1 MYLKND
7 QTTMFL
13 TKDKLLEGIPI
24 LFLHGFTGSSKSWNH
39 IRKDI
44 NCSSLAIDIPGH
56 GKSIFNDINEE
67 YDYRDFRTELY
78 LILQT
83 LNLKKIHLCGY
94 SMGGRIAISFAQKYP
109 EMIESLILESSSLG
123 IVNAEEKGNQLTKD
137 SEISDNIH
145 NSLDSFINDWSILDL
160 FKDQKSRNEDNYLLQ
175 QEIRLSHNKEQLA
188 KSLISFSK
196 GSMPAFQESFN
207 LFDFPIFL
215 INGHDDTKYI
225 KLNRDMMK
233 INKSCKQF
241 IIDKASHNTHLEN
254 PEMFTDILSN
264 SILINFT

>member
-1 MYLKND
+1 MYLKNN
-7 QTTMFL
+7 QTNIFL
-13 TKDKLLEGIPI
+13 TKDKVLNGIPV
-24 LFLHGFTGSSKSWNH
+24 LFLHGFTGSSQSWKH
-39 IRKDI
+39 IRKDMS
-44 NCSSLAIDIPGH
+44 CSSFAIDIPGH
-56 GKSIFNDINEE
+56 GKSTFNNINKE
-67 YDYRDFRTELY
+67 YNYKDFRAELY

-109 EMIESLILESSSLG
+109 ELIESLILESSSLG
-123 IVNAEEKGNQLTKD
+123 IVNAEDKDNQLSVDCKI
-137 SEISDNIH
+137 SEKIN
-145 NSLDSFINDWSILDL
+145 NSLESFIDEWSLMDL
-160 FKDQKSRNEDNYLLQ
+160 FKHQKYRSEENYQSQKL
-175 QEIRLSHNKEQLA
+175 IRLSHKKEQLA
-188 KSLISFSK
+188 KSLLSFSK

-207 LFDFPIFL
+207 LFDFPIYL

-254 PEMFTDILSN
+254 SDMFTDILNN
-264 SILINFT
+264 SILTKYS